1 MSGTKQGAK
10 TTKSRHGDDFYSR
23 NALKANSQPRKRG
36 FDSNVVARLAAI
48 KRHAPADYAVIV
60 SLRPQGG
67 SLTRKQAEV
76 LNARKIDPAAV
87 RAFLLSKIT

>member
-10 TTKSRHGDDFYSR
+10 TTKERHGDDFYSR
-23 NALKANSQPRKRG
+23 NARKANALPRNRG

-48 KRHAPADYAVIV
+48 KRHAPADYAVLM
-60 SLRPQGG
+60 SLKPEGG
-67 SLTRKQAEV
+67 SLTQKQAEV
-76 LNARKIDPAAV
+76 FNTRKIDPAAV